1 VLDYKVLCSGSGRR
15 GLKRTFETDQTT
27 LLLLQTV
34 GNVLLSLSTQH
45 CCFWSTTH
53 AMTQEQSQHSG
64 PCIHVIDLF
73 VQAACHL
80 SDQNLRWPRAVIVLY
95 LHKRW

>member
-1 VLDYKVLCSGSGRR
+1 
-15 GLKRTFETDQTT
+15 
-27 LLLLQTV
+27 
-34 GNVLLSLSTQH
+34 
-45 CCFWSTTH
+45 
-53 AMTQEQSQHSG
+53 MIQEQSQHSG

-95 LHKRW
+95 LHKRWGLRMRSVA